1 MNHQP
6 YENWLFSQEELEV
19 DQLKELKVHL
29 HLCEQCDALATA
41 LVEAEGQLC
50 SGNLIAPAPGFTN
63 RWRERIE
70 QRRHVSQKRHTSL
83 LFGAFST
90 GALILFLPLVV
101 RWFLTALSPG
111 DIVTRMMAEV
121 VDWVV
126 VFGFTSDVTT
136 AVIDGMVDTIP
147 TVWWFTFAFVLFGL
161 ISLWFV
167 MMHRIQLKPQ
177 VEAID

>member
-6 YENWLFSQEELEV
+6 YETWLFSQEELEV
-19 DQLKELKVHL
+19 EQLKELKVHL
-29 HLCEQCDALATA
+29 HLCEPCDALATA
-41 LVEAEGQLC
+41 LAEAEGQLC

-70 QRRHVSQKRHTSL
+70 QRKHVSQKRHTSL

-111 DIVTRMMAEV
+111 DIVTRAMAEV
-121 VDWVV
+121 VDWVA

-147 TVWWFTFAFVLFGL
+147 MEWWFTLAFVLFSL
-161 ISLWFV
+161 ISLWMV
-167 MMHRIQLKPQ
+167 MMHRIQLRPQ
-177 VEAID
+177 AEVID

>member
-29 HLCEQCDALATA
+29 HLCEQCDVLATA
-41 LVEAEGQLC
+41 LAEVEEQLS
-50 SGNLIAPAPGFTN
+50 SGKLIAPATGFTN

-70 QRRHVSQKRHTSL
+70 QRKHSSQRRHTSL

-90 GALILFLPLVV
+90 GALILFLPLAV
-101 RWFLTALSPG
+101 RWFLMALSPG
-111 DIVTRMMAEV
+111 DIVTRMMEQV
-121 VDWVV
+121 VDWFA

-136 AVIDGMVDTIP
+136 AVIDGMVDTFP
-147 TVWWFTFAFVLFGL
+147 TEWWFTFALVLFSL

-167 MMHRIQLKPQ
+167 MMHRIQLRPQ
-177 VEAID
+177 ADGID